1 VAHLFENELTD
12 IISSNINQ
20 DIRPASSVEVSN

>member
-1 VAHLFENELTD
+1 VEHLFENELTD

-20 DIRPASSVEVSN
+20 DIRLASSV

>member
-1 VAHLFENELTD
+1 VAHLFENELID

-20 DIRPASSVEVSN
+20 DIRLAS